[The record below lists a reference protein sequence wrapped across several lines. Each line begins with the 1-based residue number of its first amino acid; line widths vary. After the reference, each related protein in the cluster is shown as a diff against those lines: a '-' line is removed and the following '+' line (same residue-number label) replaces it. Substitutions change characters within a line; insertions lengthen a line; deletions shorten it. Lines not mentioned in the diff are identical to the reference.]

1 MYSSPWSYIKGRN
14 YILHDPVH
22 PRQSFPA
29 MNHNERRKAISQ
41 NIPAFLAGLLLVAGV
56 SFASGC
62 TRSESSQFDAL
73 ASRFSF
79 AADNLE
85 AQKEETLVALQ
96 DASEAQQVAVMQ
108 ASFNFRSPETL
119 AFIQKWEFAGNQVAQ
134 LRVEISNT
142 VASCYE
148 MLDGLRA
155 RAGAINDEVIRTE
168 TIDYVDRRRLE
179 FDEVVQQ
186 TSLAVDKMEAA
197 MLLGDDIIESLRI
210 VGTANLVSEKIDELR
225 LKQQEAIESFAEV
238 EMIIQEGKKFLN
250 IEFGDEIFI

>member
-1 MYSSPWSYIKGRN
+1 
-14 YILHDPVH
+14 
-22 PRQSFPA
+22 
-29 MNHNERRKAISQ
+29 MNHNERKKATYSHILVC
-41 NIPAFLAGLLLVAGV
+41 LAGLLLVIGP
-56 SFASGC
+56 FALTGC
-62 TRSESSQFDAL
+62 TRSETSQFDAL

-108 ASFNFRSPETL
+108 TSFNFRSPETL
-119 AFIQKWEFAGNQVAQ
+119 AFIQKWEFAGSQVAQ

-142 VASCYE
+142 VTSCYN

-155 RAGAINDEVIRTE
+155 RAEAINDDVIRTE

-186 TSLAVDKMEAA
+186 TSLAVDKMEGA

>member
-1 MYSSPWSYIKGRN
+1 
-14 YILHDPVH
+14 
-22 PRQSFPA
+22 
-29 MNHNERRKAISQ
+29 MNHNEQKKTIYTH
-41 NIPAFLAGLLLVAGV
+41 IPAYLVGLLMVIGPLVV
-56 SFASGC
+56 SGC

-96 DASEAQQVAVMQ
+96 DASEAQQVAVLQ
-108 ASFNFRSPETL
+108 TSFNFRSPETL
-119 AFIQKWEFAGNQVAQ
+119 DFIQKWEFAGNQVAQ

-148 MLDGLRA
+148 MLDGLRG
-155 RAGAINDEVIRTE
+155 RAEAINDEVIRTE

-179 FDEVVQQ
+179 FEEVVQQ

-250 IEFGDEIFI
+250 LEFGGEIFI